1 MLTVKDFN
9 RITFLHHRGI
19 VPPSPAKEGE
29 MAVEKRF
36 VCTANMKLLE
46 YGYVMAYDLFEACCK
61 ATHTAFLE
69 VWSELYGFITEDSKA
84 ISKTSPIWPDFPNDA
99 MEASLVELYIVN
111 YLNYLSGGTWTP
123 DSDPSRFCKGL
134 DRDHLPAAK
143 QIPACTEDEIY
154 RYLVQSVTG
163 KAPLSP
169 DEQNTVKMLLSDSGE
184 EFLDKVMSLMKD
196 KDIPCKEN
204 LALYVSY
211 IIHRPDRKSQKCF
224 LNFKSATDVLRLA
237 AAMSGQDVSLA
248 KAPRFRS
255 FTRAERREL
264 LGLLEHVE
272 KDEGFALRPEQF
284 KRLGEKLH
292 PGEYAK
298 YFPENK
304 AIFDK
309 VRNGIKIETY
319 NSKLQE
325 LMKPPVNAEL
335 LTAHLMLRPGMF
347 ARYLDFALRSCKD
360 AAAMED
366 VLFRFISVCKSVEP
380 RVLVQLINHFRN
392 SNNPVQLATGKAN
405 GAASKVLDREVEPI
419 PEDICNRVARDIFNQ
434 LWQVLRAEDTEPKC
448 VYLDPACH
456 CNDIVFPD
464 NPRQISSSLRSAACG
479 SRTRLPEG
487 NVLRAF
493 LYWKASFETEAWD
506 GVDLDLSVAFYGDE
520 KVNFVFYGNP
530 KVESLGAIH
539 SGDRRSSGKN
549 GAVEYVDFD
558 IKKCLQ
564 NGIRYAAMVVN
575 SYTGEKFSEM
585 DTAFCGVMVRD
596 GMTGEQFEPAT
607 VKDRFALTTE
617 SGQLVMAVVDL
628 QKRELIMVDRTV
640 AGSLAYSN
648 VITDYQPTK
657 DVCQYA
663 MQLKSLSIKEMVGM
677 RYAKFLKDSEWEK
690 ADVIISDA
698 PEKFKTLASGK
709 PVPRI
714 VSPYDVPSIYDVVF
728 GTTKTS

>member
-1 MLTVKDFN
+1 MLTIKDFN

-19 VPPSPAKEGE
+19 VPPVPAKEGE
-29 MAVEKRF
+29 TTVEKRF

-46 YGYVMAYDLFEACCK
+46 YGYVMAHDLFEACCK

-69 VWSELYGFITEDSKA
+69 TWSELYGLVTEDGKA
-84 ISKTSPIWPDFPNDA
+84 ISKTSPIWPDFPDDA
-99 MEASLVELYIVN
+99 MNASLVELYIVN
-111 YLNYLSGGTWTP
+111 YLNYLSGGVWTP
-123 DSDPSRFCKGL
+123 NSDPSRFCKGL
-134 DRDHLPAAK
+134 DKNHLPSAK

-154 RYLVQSVTG
+154 RYFVQSVTG

-169 DEQNTVKMLLSDSGE
+169 NEQDTVKMLLSDGGE

-196 KDIPCKEN
+196 KDVPCKEN

-211 IIHRPDRKSQKCF
+211 IVHRSDWKSQKCF
-224 LNFKSATDVLRLA
+224 SDFKSATDVLRLA

-255 FTRAERREL
+255 FTRSERREL
-264 LGLLEHVE
+264 LELLERTE

-298 YFPENK
+298 YFPESK
-304 AIFDK
+304 TVFEK
-309 VRNGIKIETY
+309 VRNGVRIETY
-319 NSKLQE
+319 NSKLQA
-325 LMKPPVNAEL
+325 LMKPPVNTEL

-347 ARYLDFALRSCKD
+347 ARYLDFAMRNCKD
-360 AAAMED
+360 TSAMED
-366 VLFRFISVCKSVEP
+366 VLFRFVSVCKSVEP

-392 SNNPVQLATGKAN
+392 RNNPVQLATGKAN
-405 GAASKVLDREVEPI
+405 GAASKVLGREVEPI

-434 LWQVLRAEDTEPKC
+434 LWQVLRVEDTESKN

-456 CNDIVFPD
+456 CNDLVFPD

-479 SRTRLPEG
+479 SRTRIPDG

-493 LYWKASFETEAWD
+493 LYWKASFEDEAWD
-506 GVDLDLSVAFYGDE
+506 GVDLDLSVVFYGDE
-520 KVNFVFYGNP
+520 NANFVFYGNP
-530 KVESLGAIH
+530 KVEPLGAIH

-558 IKKCLQ
+558 IRRCLQ

-585 DTAFCGVMVRD
+585 DAAFCGVMVRD
-596 GMTGEQFEPAT
+596 GKTGEQFEPAT

-617 SGQLVMAVVDL
+617 SCQLVMAVVDL
-628 QKRELIMVDRTV
+628 QKRELITVDKTV
-640 AGSLAYSN
+640 GGQFAYGN
-648 VITDYQPTK
+648 VITDCQPTK
-657 DVCQYA
+657 DICRYA

-677 RYAKFLKDSEWEK
+677 RYAKFLKDTELDE
-690 ADVIISDA
+690 ADVIISDT
-698 PEKFKTLASGK
+698 PEKFKSLVSGK
-709 PVPRI
+709 SVPRI
-714 VSPYDVPSIYDVVF
+714 VSPYDIPGIYDVVF
-728 GTTKTS
+728 GNSEAD